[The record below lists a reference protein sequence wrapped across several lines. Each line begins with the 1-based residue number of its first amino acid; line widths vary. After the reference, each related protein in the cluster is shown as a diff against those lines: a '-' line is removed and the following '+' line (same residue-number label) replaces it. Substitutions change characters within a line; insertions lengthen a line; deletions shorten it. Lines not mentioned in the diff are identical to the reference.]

1 MLRSGAHPFRSWL
14 LPAREKAALLQ
25 RSLEEGLWRLL
36 ELSLA
41 LIGLALLFAML
52 PVLAIAIRLD
62 SPGPVFYRQWRVGHR
77 GQPFR
82 IWKLRTMYKDA
93 EADGRARWAAPE
105 DPRVTRV
112 GRWLRRHRLD
122 ELPQVLN
129 VLKGEMSLV
138 GPRPERPEIEAELRK
153 HIPGHERRY
162 EVKPGI
168 FSLSMLHVGYVDS
181 LEKARARLHMD
192 LLYISH
198 RSFWTNLRILGQG
211 LAHSLR
217 GQSR

>member
-1 MLRSGAHPFRSWL
+1 MLRSGAHPFRSVF
-14 LPAREKAALLQ
+14 LPDREQAAFLQ

-36 ELSLA
+36 ELTLA
-41 LIGLALLFAML
+41 LIGLALFLAML
-52 PVLAIAIRLD
+52 PALAIAIRLD
-62 SPGPVFYRQWRVGHR
+62 SPGPVFYRQWRLGYR
-77 GQPFR
+77 ARPFR

-93 EADGRARWAAPE
+93 EADGRARWAMPE

-122 ELPQVLN
+122 ELPQVLH

-153 HIPGHERRY
+153 YIPGHERRY

-168 FSLSMLHVGYVDS
+168 FSLSMLHIGYVDS
-181 LEKARARLHMD
+181 LEKARARLEED
-192 LLYISH
+192 LFYISR
-198 RSFWTNLRILGQG
+198 RSLRTNLRILGQG
-211 LAHSLR
+211 LVHSLR
-217 GQSR
+217 GRSR